1 MKIGVYMYDRG
12 RSISNLIKVVYRDAS
27 MSNIII
33 EKKERKINT
42 LVTKVLA
49 HSGEIVITI
58 DWE

>member
-1 MKIGVYMYDRG
+1 M
-12 RSISNLIKVVYRDAS
+12 STLIRVVYRDAS